1 MRRSR
6 LLCLSDARGGSSPS
20 LTPGVDMETNSP
32 RRDAKVRIAVFFV
45 LTAASFI
52 LSAWAD
58 QRHWAAGLYAA
69 ASLALFFGPK
79 TRNEPKRTA
88 SERVFWVIF
97 YASYFAIMGYYFFSH
112 DAPMPPFI
120 AAVLC
125 VMTLVFC
132 VNMWRGVNN
141 ADEEQLRRAFKEEK
155 WPGG

>member
-1 MRRSR
+1 
-6 LLCLSDARGGSSPS
+6 
-20 LTPGVDMETNSP
+20 METNSP

-45 LTAASFI
+45 LSAASFI
-52 LSAWAD
+52 LYTWAD
-58 QRHWAAGLYAA
+58 KLYEAVGLYCL
-69 ASLALFFGPK
+69 SNLALFVGPK

-97 YASYFAIMGYYFFSH
+97 YVSYFAIQGYYFYFLFH
-112 DAPMPPFI
+112 GAPMSSFI

-141 ADEEQLRRAFKEEK
+141 AGEEELRRAFKEEK
-155 WPGG
+155 WPGC

>member
-1 MRRSR
+1 
-6 LLCLSDARGGSSPS
+6 
-20 LTPGVDMETNSP
+20 METNSP

-45 LTAASFI
+45 LSAASFI
-52 LSAWAD
+52 LYTWAD
-58 QRHWAAGLYAA
+58 KLYEAVGLYCL
-69 ASLALFFGPK
+69 SNLALFVGPK

-97 YASYFAIMGYYFFSH
+97 YVSYFAIQGYYFYFLFH
-112 DAPMPPFI
+112 GAPMSSFI

-141 ADEEQLRRAFKEEK
+141 ADEEELRRAFKEEK
-155 WPGG
+155 WPGL